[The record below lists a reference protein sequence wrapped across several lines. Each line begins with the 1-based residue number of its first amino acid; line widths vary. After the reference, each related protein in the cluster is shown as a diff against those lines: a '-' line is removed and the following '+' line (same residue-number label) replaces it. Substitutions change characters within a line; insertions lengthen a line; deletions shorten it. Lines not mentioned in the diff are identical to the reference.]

1 MNFDKQALRDVKDRV
16 RAKNV
21 IIFLSGPSAVKTP
34 RELLASNDIIA
45 VNGSASWLIENG
57 IHPFIYMV
65 TDIRFI
71 TSRESDFERS
81 VELSDYCVINEDVY
95 AKASAEKKKWLE
107 EHCYIIHELYKRE
120 KAGPIKKLKFWLYCL
135 RHPEVVM
142 HVPLSR
148 KKRILGFSKDIST
161 GYCNCK
167 TVAYACMQ
175 MAYSLGYE
183 KIICAGLDLSGTFKR
198 FYDKSASATLVTE
211 LQQDLDKILPLFTFM
226 RKQINPP
233 VYTLSL
239 ETSVPYEDIPLID
252 TEQLS
257 HTE

>member
-1 MNFDKQALRDVKDRV
+1 MIFNKQALKHVRSQV

-34 RELLASNDIIA
+34 LSLLASNDVIA

-71 TSRESDFERS
+71 TSRQSDFERN

-95 AKASAEKKKWLE
+95 AKAPADKKKWLAE
-107 EHCYIIHELYKRE
+107 RCYIIHELYKRE
-120 KAGPIKKLKFWLYCL
+120 KAGPIKKLKFWLYCQ
-135 RHPEVVM
+135 RHPDVVM

-148 KKRILGFSKDIST
+148 KKRILGFSKDISI

-175 MAYSLGYE
+175 MAYSLRYE
-183 KIICAGLDLSGTFKR
+183 KIICAGLDLSGSFKR
-198 FYDKSASATLVTE
+198 FYDKSASSKLVTE

-226 RKQINPP
+226 RERINPP
-233 VYTLSL
+233 LFTLSL
-239 ETSVPYEDIPLID
+239 ETSVPYKDIPLID
-252 TEQLS
+252 LQQLGIPD
-257 HTE
+257 

>member
-1 MNFDKQALRDVKDRV
+1 MIFDKQTLSEVKTRA
-16 RAKNV
+16 RAKNA

-34 RELLASNDIIA
+34 LDLLASNDVIA

-65 TDIRFI
+65 TDVRFI

-81 VELSDYCVINEDVY
+81 VEFSEYCVINEDVY
-95 AKASAEKKKWLE
+95 NKASAEKRVWLE
-107 EHCYIIHELYKRE
+107 KHCYVIHELYKRE
-120 KAGPIKKLKFWLYCL
+120 KAGPLKKLKFWLYC
-135 RHPEVVM
+135 RQHPEVIM

-175 MAYSLGYE
+175 MAYSLHYE
-183 KIICAGLDLSGTFKR
+183 KIICAGLDLSGAFKR
-198 FYDKSASATLVTE
+198 FYDNSASSTLVTE
-211 LQQDLDKILPLFTFM
+211 LQQDLDKILPLFSFM
-226 RKQINPP
+226 RKHIDPP
-233 VYTLSL
+233 VFTLSL

-252 TEQLS
+252 LKQLGYS
-257 HTE
+257 